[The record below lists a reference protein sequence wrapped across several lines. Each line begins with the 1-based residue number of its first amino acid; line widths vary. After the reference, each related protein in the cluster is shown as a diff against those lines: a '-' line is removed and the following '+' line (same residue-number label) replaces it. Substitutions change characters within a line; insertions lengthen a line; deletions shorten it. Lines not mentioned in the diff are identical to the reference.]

1 MEAEKSARALQTLI
15 PHPGPDAQVALPP
28 PMVAMPRMWP
38 GTFVMRP
45 MVCAY
50 CESER
55 GIEEVRSE
63 WLFGIM
69 FCPAHRTEAHRDL
82 HAYFH
87 DEGLVR
93 VGDALLSGG
102 DRRQGRD
109 GKETGDG
116 HPERAL
122 ATLLAFW
129 RDCGESLPV
138 RRSSGVLEPTG
149 WTLNVGTP
157 GLADRA
163 YLARNARTGAWHL
176 PVLRADGT
184 VSKSVRLADWWCGDP
199 EAEALVESLAAARGL
214 TPQSLRDLAADAVE
228 MLDRGFYLV
237 DQSTGDTPR

>member
-1 MEAEKSARALQTLI
+1 MKAENSAQALPTLI
-15 PHPGPDAQVALPP
+15 PHPGADAQAIPLPLPP

-93 VGDALLSGG
+93 VGDALLSG
-102 DRRQGRD
+102 RQGRD
-109 GKETGDG
+109 GTGSVAEIGTETGVG
-116 HPERAL
+116 HPERAI

-228 MLDRGFYLV
+228 MLDRGFYI
-237 DQSTGDTPR
+237 